1 MKRSII
7 FILAL
12 IGIIGGGVCFS
23 QSNNNANQV
32 IKKAS
37 EKETI
42 FVTVTEDKVKD
53 TIASLEKDGWTF
65 EAMAFN
71 RADRTWTITM
81 SRWDA
86 KKVTS
91 KGSSEI
97 IGDKIPDGVYYTNSY
112 PYHGRLIRVEQTFK
126 DGEVIS
132 CKKFIDD

>member
-1 MKRSII
+1 MLFQNYEKVNHFYSCIDRYYR
-7 FILAL
+7 
-12 IGIIGGGVCFS
+12 GGGVCFS

-86 KKVTS
+86 KK
-91 KGSSEI
+91 
-97 IGDKIPDGVYYTNSY
+97 SY
-112 PYHGRLIRVEQTFK
+112 FQRF
-126 DGEVIS
+126 
-132 CKKFIDD
+132 F